1 VVIHLGNKPWHNLS
15 WLWDV
20 IASVVFQSA
29 KSTGLVLFAVAC
41 GLFAV
46 ACGAVIVGCLT
57 FVCLGSGAS
66 ATAVSIAVFSA

>member
-41 GLFAV
+41 G
-46 ACGAVIVGCLT
+46 AVIVGCLT